1 MGFPERMRR
10 LPPSGA
16 PGERCGTRGGYHLA
30 PMEPISLVLLGGAVV
45 VVLLALYLFR
55 KWRALPGDHVFVA
68 SRWSAGN
75 RLLPTQVAVTPTS
88 VIHYTPHW
96 IGRHEHSIN
105 IAHVASVRI
114 DTKLLFSD
122 VFVERTGGQSAIHCR
137 GHRKAHAVEMKGLI
151 EQFQTDYYKSAA

>member
-1 MGFPERMRR
+1 
-10 LPPSGA
+10 
-16 PGERCGTRGGYHLA
+16 
-30 PMEPISLVLLGGAVV
+30 MEPISLVLLGGAVV
-45 VVLLALYLFR
+45 VVLLAVHLFR
-55 KWRALPGDHVFVA
+55 KSSALPGDHVFVA

-114 DTKLLFSD
+114 DTKLLFAD
-122 VFVERTGGQSAIHCR
+122 VFIETTGGQSAIQCR
-137 GHRKAHAVEMKGLI
+137 GHHKRDALEIKRLI
-151 EQFQTDYYKSAA
+151 EQFQTAYYRSPESSPQTGAGGGTVPPH

>member
-1 MGFPERMRR
+1 
-10 LPPSGA
+10 
-16 PGERCGTRGGYHLA
+16 
-30 PMEPISLVLLGGAVV
+30 MEPISLVLLGTAVV
-45 VVLLALYLFR
+45 VVLLAVHLFR
-55 KWRALPGDHVFVA
+55 KSRALPGDHVFVA

-114 DTKLLFSD
+114 DTKLLFAD
-122 VFVERTGGQSAIHCR
+122 VFIETTGGQSAIQCR
-137 GHRKAHAVEMKGLI
+137 GHHKRDALEIKRLI
-151 EQFQTDYYKSAA
+151 EQFQTAYYRPESPRS

>member
-1 MGFPERMRR
+1 
-10 LPPSGA
+10 
-16 PGERCGTRGGYHLA
+16 
-30 PMEPISLVLLGGAVV
+30 MEPISLVLLGGAVV
-45 VVLLALYLFR
+45 VVLLAVHLFR
-55 KWRALPGDHVFVA
+55 KSRALPGDHVFVA

-114 DTKLLFSD
+114 DTKLLFAD
-122 VFVERTGGQSAIHCR
+122 VFIETTGGQSAIQCR
-137 GHRKAHAVEMKGLI
+137 GHHKGDALEIKRLI
-151 EQFQTDYYKSAA
+151 EEFQTAYYRTSQPPAQSGTGPKAP

>member
-1 MGFPERMRR
+1 
-10 LPPSGA
+10 
-16 PGERCGTRGGYHLA
+16 
-30 PMEPISLVLLGGAVV
+30 MEPISLVLLGGAVV
-45 VVLLALYLFR
+45 VVLLAVHLFR
-55 KWRALPGDHVFVA
+55 KSRALPGDHVFVA

-114 DTKLLFSD
+114 ETKFLFAD
-122 VFVERTGGQSAIHCR
+122 VFIETTGGQSAIQCR
-137 GHRKAHAVEMKGLI
+137 GHHKRDALEIKRLI
-151 EQFQTDYYKSAA
+151 EQFQTAYYRSPEPSPQMGAGPKL